1 MVGDFM
7 KLMIL
12 DGNSIINRAF
22 YGIRPLTTK
31 DGTPTNAIYGFL
43 NILYKLTQEEAPDYL
58 TVAFDV
64 SRVTFRNAKYDQYKA
79 QRSGMPDDLR
89 IQMPILK
96 EVLSALNIPCLQM
109 ENYEA
114 DDIIGTVSRLCDEQN
129 IQCKIATGDKDD
141 LQLASELTTVKLVVT
156 KGGKTETTDYDFD
169 KVVGEY
175 GITPTEFI
183 DLKGLMGDPSDNIPG
198 VKGIGKVSAL
208 KLIQKFKSIDNL
220 YANLDSFE
228 IKPAQRRNLE
238 ENRQMAYLSK
248 ELATICRTVPMEINL
263 ADLLVKEPDRDQ
275 LISLFNR
282 LEFKHLLKKF
292 DLAEEAEAAKPVTL
306 SDENELISLLG
317 RVTDSMYYLMSE
329 DTFRIHLA
337 GKEFSCELSAPLLI
351 ALKPLF
357 ENPSVKKYSY
367 ELKEQMLFLQKN
379 NIAFAG
385 AFFDYKIAAY
395 VLDPSE
401 SNYAIDRICYRYN
414 NQVFSSVEE
423 LVSLATNMLREMEK
437 LGVSKLFYEIELPLI
452 PILAEMQSHGIR
464 LDREELSRLNEE
476 ITRQICDIEQRI
488 YLMCGMEFNINS
500 TKQLGSVLFE
510 TLGLPPVKKTK
521 TGYSTDSEV
530 LEKLYGTHEVIGELM
545 EYRTLTKLKSTYID
559 GMEGL
564 VDEASLIHS
573 KFHQTVTQTGRLSS
587 SDPNLQNIPVRVE
600 MGRELRKMFVPVEPE
615 NVFVSAD
622 YSQIELRVLA
632 QFCGD
637 ENLKNAFL
645 NGEDIHVQAASRIL
659 GIPPEQVTAKMRSD
673 AKAVNFGILYGK
685 TDFSLAKDLGIT
697 RKEAKKYIDNYL
709 NKYPNIRDYME
720 NIVVSAYDNGFV
732 KTMLGRVRFIRE
744 LSDRNFMVRK
754 FGERI
759 ALNTPI
765 QGTAADIM
773 KIAMLRVYDRLKK
786 EVPQARLI
794 LQIHDELIVETPSS
808 KEANVRQ
815 ILTEEMEN
823 ALHINVPLTVHVS
836 SGTTLYEL
844 K

>member
-1 MVGDFM
+1 M

-12 DGNSIINRAF
+12 DGNSIVNRAF

-43 NILYKLTQEEAPDYL
+43 NILYKLMQEEAPDYL

-79 QRSGMPDDLR
+79 QRSGMPDELR

-96 EVLSALNIPCLQM
+96 EVLSALNIPYLEL

-141 LQLASELTTVKLVVT
+141 LQLASNLTTVKLVIT

-169 KVVGEY
+169 KVVEEY

-208 KLIQKFKSIDNL
+208 KLIQQFKSIDNL
-220 YANLDSFE
+220 YANLDSSE

-248 ELATICRTVPMEINL
+248 ELATICRTVPIEINL
-263 ADLLVKEPDRDQ
+263 ETLRTKEPDSSK
-275 LISLFNR
+275 LIPLFNR

-292 DLAEEAEAAKPVTL
+292 GLEEEAQAVQTVTL
-306 SDENELISLLG
+306 SDEDELISLLD
-317 RVTDSMYYLMSE
+317 RVTDGMYYLMSE
-329 DTFRIHLA
+329 DTFRIHLE
-337 GKEFSCELSAPLLI
+337 GKEFSCEMSAPLLI
-351 ALKPLF
+351 ALKSLF
-357 ENPSVKKYSY
+357 ENPAIKKYSY
-367 ELKEQMLFLQKN
+367 EIKEQMLFLQKN

-385 AFFDYKIAAY
+385 PFFDYKIAAY

-414 NQVFSSVEE
+414 GQVFSSLSE
-423 LVSLATNMLREMEK
+423 LSPLASNMVREMEQI
-437 LGVSKLFYEIELPLI
+437 GVANLFYEIELPLI
-452 PILAEMQSHGIR
+452 PILAEMQNHGIR
-464 LDREELSRLNEE
+464 LDREELSRLDEK
-476 ITRQICDIEQRI
+476 ITRQIGEIEQRI

-500 TKQLGSVLFE
+500 TKQLGSILFE

-530 LEKLYGTHEVIGELM
+530 LEKLHGTHEVIGELM

-559 GMEGL
+559 AMDAL
-564 VDEASLIHS
+564 VDEHSLIHS
-573 KFHQTVTQTGRLSS
+573 RFHQTVTQTGRLSS

-600 MGRELRKMFVPVEPE
+600 IGRELRKMFVPVEPD

-637 ENLKNAFL
+637 ENLKQAFL

-659 GIPPEQVTAKMRSD
+659 GIPQEQVTPKMRSD

-685 TDFSLAKDLGIT
+685 TDFSLAKDLGIP
-697 RKEAKKYIDNYL
+697 RKEAKRYIDNYL
-709 NKYPNIRDYME
+709 DKYPNIRDYME
-720 NIVVSAYDNGFV
+720 NIVAFAKENGFV

-786 EVPQARLI
+786 EVPDARLI
-794 LQIHDELIVETPSS
+794 LQIHDELVIETPRRA
-808 KEANVRQ
+808 EETIRR
-815 ILTEEMEN
+815 ILTEEMEQ